1 MWVTMWFSSSWFQVV
16 AMVRG
21 KNSERWEI
29 KVGEN
34 GRWVHRKTILRNYR
48 YNCD

>member
-1 MWVTMWFSSSWFQVV
+1 MRFSRSWLLLL

-21 KNSERWEI
+21 KQRKRWEI

-34 GRWVHRKTILRNYR
+34 GGWVHGKRRIGSDR
-48 YNCD
+48 